1 MRLIY
6 EKYKFYANGGV
17 VFEEEFEK
25 MPFGS
30 FKNTQD
36 SIKNVD
42 KAVRDIAD
50 WTANQINM
58 NGRAM
63 TAAMFFSTLKHLQ
76 SR

>member
-1 MRLIY
+1 
-6 EKYKFYANGGV
+6 
-17 VFEEEFEK
+17 

-58 NGRAM
+58 NGKAM
-63 TAAMFFSTLKHLQ
+63 TAAMFFSTLKRLQ